1 MIEKRP
7 GKWYNRKPAIAFR
20 TSINYRP
27 WYTDLVPCDFCG
39 QHTRGRV
46 YDGANQVVCGSC
58 NTVLVDDVEKARPDW
73 G

>member
-7 GKWYNRKPAIAFR
+7 GKWYNRSPAKK
-20 TSINYRP
+20 SVNYRP
-27 WYTDLVPCDFCG
+27 WYTVLVPCDFCG

-58 NTVLVDDVEKARPDW
+58 NTVLVDDVEKERPDW

>member
-7 GKWYNRKPAIAFR
+7 ARK
-20 TSINYRP
+20 SMNYRP

-39 QHTRGRV
+39 QQTRGRV
-46 YDGANQVVCGSC
+46 YEDTREVVCGSC
-58 NTVLVDDVEKARPDW
+58 NKTLIDDIGGKWPDW

>member
-1 MIEKRP
+1 MNTP
-7 GKWYNRKPAIAFR
+7 LD
-20 TSINYRP
+20 YRP
-27 WYTDLVPCDFCG
+27 WYTALVPCDFCG
-39 QHTRGRV
+39 QLTRGRV